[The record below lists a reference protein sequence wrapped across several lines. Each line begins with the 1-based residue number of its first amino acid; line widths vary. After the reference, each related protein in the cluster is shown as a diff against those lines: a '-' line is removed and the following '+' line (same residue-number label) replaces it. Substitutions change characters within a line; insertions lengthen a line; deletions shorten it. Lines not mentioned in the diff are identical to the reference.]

1 MSKNTQGYL
10 GPQIGKL
17 GPAVGF
23 LWKGRN
29 IYRSHNPFVHDPQT
43 PAQQLIRAKFK
54 LLAQVTRLLSPAIN
68 IGYAYKADSEHTTT
82 RGIFTK
88 LNWQHVSASSPD
100 DADIDMTL
108 LSLADGPL
116 TPVAFGTPSI
126 SDLTLTV
133 PIANSYSGIGCALDS
148 DRVHLLVANRSKD
161 MAILVSAARTDT
173 QLQASLPDTFTGTQV
188 ELYGFVTTS
197 VLQPTFIPAYN
208 GNVYPKMSS
217 ISTHIATMDV

>member
-29 IYRSHNPFVHDPQT
+29 IYRSHNPFVRNPKT
-43 PAQQLIRAKFK
+43 PAQVEARAKFK
-54 LLAQVTRLLSPAIN
+54 LLAQTARLLSPAIN
-68 IGYAYKADSEHTTT
+68 LGYAYKADAERNTT
-82 RGIFTK
+82 RALFTRDNYH
-88 LNWQHVSASSPD
+88 LLSYDQGQP
-100 DADIDMTL
+100 DIDMTL

-148 DRVHLLVANRSKD
+148 DRVHLLVANRTKD

-173 QLQASLPDTFTGTQV
+173 QLQASLPDTFSGTQV

-197 VLQPTFIPAYN
+197 VTEPTFIPAYN

-217 ISTHIATMDV
+217 ISTHIATMQV

>member
-29 IYRSHNPFVHDPQT
+29 IYRSHNPFVRNPKT
-43 PAQQLIRAKFK
+43 PAQVEARAKFK
-54 LLAQVTRLLSPAIN
+54 LLAQTARLLSPAIN
-68 IGYAYKADSEHTTT
+68 LGYAYKADAERNTT
-82 RGIFTK
+82 RALFTRDNYH
-88 LNWQHVSASSPD
+88 LLSYDQGQP
-100 DADIDMTL
+100 DIDMTL

-116 TPVAFGTPSI
+116 TPVAFGTPSL

-148 DRVHLLVANRSKD
+148 DRVHLLVANRTKD

-173 QLQASLPDTFTGTQV
+173 QLQAALPDTFSGTQV

-197 VLQPTFIPAYN
+197 VTEPTFIPAYN

-217 ISTHIATMDV
+217 ISTHIATMQV

>member
-29 IYRSHNPFVHDPQT
+29 IYRSHNPFVRNPKT
-43 PAQQLIRAKFK
+43 PAQVEARAKFK
-54 LLAQVTRLLSPAIN
+54 LLAQTARLLSPAIN
-68 IGYAYKADSEHTTT
+68 LGYAYKADAERNTT
-82 RGIFTK
+82 RALFTRENYH
-88 LNWQHVSASSPD
+88 LLSYDQGQP
-100 DADIDMTL
+100 DIDMTL

-116 TPVAFGTPSI
+116 TPVAFGTPSL

-148 DRVHLLVANRSKD
+148 DRVHLLVANRTKD

-173 QLQASLPDTFTGTQV
+173 QLQASLPDTFSGTQV

-197 VLQPTFIPAYN
+197 VTEPTFIPAYN

-217 ISTHIATMDV
+217 ISTHIATMQV

>member
-29 IYRSHNPFVHDPQT
+29 IYRSHNPFVRNPKT
-43 PAQQLIRAKFK
+43 PAQVEARAKFK
-54 LLAQVTRLLSPAIN
+54 LLAQTARLLSPAIN
-68 IGYAYKADSEHTTT
+68 LGYAYKADAERNTT
-82 RGIFTK
+82 RALFTRENYH
-88 LNWQHVSASSPD
+88 LLSYDQGQP
-100 DADIDMTL
+100 DIDMTL

-116 TPVAFGTPSI
+116 TPVAFGTPSL

-217 ISTHIATMDV
+217 ISTHIATLDV

>member
-29 IYRSHNPFVHDPQT
+29 IYRSHNPFVRNPKT
-43 PAQQLIRAKFK
+43 PAQVEARAKFK
-54 LLAQVTRLLSPAIN
+54 LLAQTARLLSPAIN
-68 IGYAYKADSEHTTT
+68 LGYAYKADAERNTT
-82 RGIFTK
+82 RALFTRENYH
-88 LNWQHVSASSPD
+88 LLSYDQGQP
-100 DADIDMTL
+100 DIDMTL

-116 TPVAFGTPSI
+116 TPVAFGTPSL

-173 QLQASLPDTFTGTQV
+173 QLQASLPDTFSGTQV

-197 VLQPTFIPAYN
+197 VTEPTFIPAYN

-217 ISTHIATMDV
+217 ISTHIATLDV

>member
-29 IYRSHNPFVHDPQT
+29 IYRSHNPFVRNPKT
-43 PAQQLIRAKFK
+43 PAQVEARAKFK
-54 LLAQVTRLLSPAIN
+54 LLAQTARLLSPAIN
-68 IGYAYKADSEHTTT
+68 LGYAYKADAERNTT
-82 RGIFTK
+82 RALFTRENYH
-88 LNWQHVSASSPD
+88 LLSYDQGQP
-100 DADIDMTL
+100 DIDMTL

-148 DRVHLLVANRSKD
+148 DRVHLLVANRTKD

-173 QLQASLPDTFTGTQV
+173 QLQASLPDTFAGTQV

-197 VLQPTFIPAYN
+197 VTEPTFIPAYN

>member
-29 IYRSHNPFVHDPQT
+29 IYRSHNPFVRNPKT
-43 PAQQLIRAKFK
+43 PAQVEARAKYK
-54 LLAQVTRLLSPAIN
+54 LLAQTARLLSPAIN
-68 IGYAYKADSEHTTT
+68 LGYAYKADAERNTT
-82 RGIFTK
+82 RALFTRENYH
-88 LNWQHVSASSPD
+88 LLSYDQGQP
-100 DADIDMTL
+100 DIDMTL

-116 TPVAFGTPSI
+116 TPVAFGTPSL

-148 DRVHLLVANRSKD
+148 DRVHLLVANRTKD

-173 QLQASLPDTFTGTQV
+173 QLQASLPDTFSGTQV

-208 GNVYPKMSS
+208 GTVYPNMSS
-217 ISTHIATMDV
+217 ISTHIATLDV

>member
-1 MSKNTQGYL
+1 MSKTANGYM
-10 GPQIGKL
+10 GIQIGKL
-17 GPAVGF
+17 GPAIAQM
-23 LWKGRN
+23 WKGRN
-29 IYRSHNPFVHDPQT
+29 VYRSHNPFIHDPKT
-43 PAQQLIRAKFK
+43 DAQRQVRTRFGAINQLARA
-54 LLAQVTRLLSPAIN
+54 LSPAIN
-68 IGYAYKADSEHTTT
+68 AGFAYKADAEHNTT
-82 RGIFTK
+82 RALFTRDNYH
-88 LNWQHVSASSPD
+88 LLSYDQGQP
-100 DADIDMTL
+100 DIDMTL

-148 DRVHLLVANRSKD
+148 DRVHLLVANRTKD

-173 QLQASLPDTFTGTQV
+173 QLQASLPDTFSGTQV

-197 VLQPTFIPAYN
+197 VTEPTFIPAYN

-217 ISTHIATMDV
+217 ISTHIATMQV

>member
-29 IYRSHNPFVHDPQT
+29 IYRSHNPFVRNPKT
-43 PAQQLIRAKFK
+43 PAQVEARAKFK
-54 LLAQVTRLLSPAIN
+54 LLAQTARLLSPAIN
-68 IGYAYKADSEHTTT
+68 LGYAYKADSERTTT
-82 RGIFTK
+82 RGLFVK
-88 LNWQHVSASSPD
+88 ENFHLLSYDQGQP
-100 DADIDMTL
+100 DIDMTL

-116 TPVAFGTPSI
+116 TPVAFGTPSL

-148 DRVHLLVANRSKD
+148 DRVHLLVANRTKD

-173 QLQASLPDTFTGTQV
+173 QLQASLPDTFAGTQV

-197 VLQPTFIPAYN
+197 VTEPTFIPAYN

-217 ISTHIATMDV
+217 ISTHIATMQV

>member
-29 IYRSHNPFVHDPQT
+29 IYRSHNPFVRNPKT
-43 PAQQLIRAKFK
+43 PAQVEARAKFK
-54 LLAQVTRLLSPAIN
+54 LLAQTARLLSPAIN
-68 IGYAYKADSEHTTT
+68 LGYAYKADAERNTT
-82 RGIFTK
+82 RALFTRDNYH
-88 LNWQHVSASSPD
+88 LLSYDQGQP
-100 DADIDMTL
+100 DIDMTL

-116 TPVAFGTPSI
+116 TPVAFGTPSL

-173 QLQASLPDTFTGTQV
+173 QLQAALPDTFSGTQV

-197 VLQPTFIPAYN
+197 VTEPTFIPAYN

-217 ISTHIATMDV
+217 ISTHIATMQV

>member
-29 IYRSHNPFVHDPQT
+29 IYRSHNPFVRNPKT
-43 PAQQLIRAKFK
+43 PAQVEARAKFK
-54 LLAQVTRLLSPAIN
+54 LLAQTARLLSPAIN
-68 IGYAYKADSEHTTT
+68 LGYAYKADAERNTT
-82 RGIFTK
+82 RALFTRENYH
-88 LNWQHVSASSPD
+88 LLSYDQGQP
-100 DADIDMTL
+100 DIDMTL

-116 TPVAFGTPSI
+116 TPVAFGTPSL

-173 QLQASLPDTFTGTQV
+173 QLQASLPDTFSGTQV

-197 VLQPTFIPAYN
+197 VTEPTFIPAYN

-217 ISTHIATMDV
+217 ISTHIATMQV

>member
-29 IYRSHNPFVHDPQT
+29 IYRSHNPFVRNPKT
-43 PAQQLIRAKFK
+43 PAQVEARAKFK
-54 LLAQVTRLLSPAIN
+54 LLAQTARLLSPAIN
-68 IGYAYKADSEHTTT
+68 LGYAYKADAERNTT
-82 RGIFTK
+82 RALFTRENYH
-88 LNWQHVSASSPD
+88 LLSYDQGQP
-100 DADIDMTL
+100 DIDMTL

-116 TPVAFGTPSI
+116 TPVAFGTPSL

-148 DRVHLLVANRSKD
+148 DRVHLLVANRTKD

-173 QLQASLPDTFTGTQV
+173 QLQASLPDTFSGTQV

-197 VLQPTFIPAYN
+197 VTEPTFIPAYN

-217 ISTHIATMDV
+217 ISTHIATLNLH

>member
-29 IYRSHNPFVHDPQT
+29 IYRSHNPFVRNPKT
-43 PAQQLIRAKFK
+43 PAQVEARAKFK
-54 LLAQVTRLLSPAIN
+54 LLAQTARLLSPAIN
-68 IGYAYKADSEHTTT
+68 LGYAYKADAERNTT
-82 RGIFTK
+82 RALFTRDNYH
-88 LNWQHVSASSPD
+88 LLSYDQGQP
-100 DADIDMTL
+100 DIDMTL

-116 TPVAFGTPSI
+116 TPVAFGTPSL

-148 DRVHLLVANRSKD
+148 DRVHLLVANRTKD

-173 QLQASLPDTFTGTQV
+173 QLQASLPDTFSGTQV

-197 VLQPTFIPAYN
+197 VTEPTFIPAYN

>member
-29 IYRSHNPFVHDPQT
+29 IYRSHNPFVRNPKT
-43 PAQQLIRAKFK
+43 PAQVEARAKFK
-54 LLAQVTRLLSPAIN
+54 LLAQTARLLSPAIN
-68 IGYAYKADSEHTTT
+68 LGYAYKADAERNTT
-82 RGIFTK
+82 RALFTRENYH
-88 LNWQHVSASSPD
+88 LLSYDQGQP
-100 DADIDMTL
+100 DIDMTL

-148 DRVHLLVANRSKD
+148 DRVHLLVANRTKD

-173 QLQASLPDTFTGTQV
+173 QLQASLPDTFSGTQV

-197 VLQPTFIPAYN
+197 VTEPTFIPAYN

-217 ISTHIATMDV
+217 ISTHIATLDV

>member
-29 IYRSHNPFVHDPQT
+29 IYRSHNPFVRNPKT
-43 PAQQLIRAKFK
+43 PAQVEARAKFK
-54 LLAQVTRLLSPAIN
+54 LLAQTARLLSPAIN
-68 IGYAYKADSEHTTT
+68 LGYAYKADAERNTT
-82 RGIFTK
+82 RALFTRENYH
-88 LNWQHVSASSPD
+88 LLSYDQGQP
-100 DADIDMTL
+100 DIDMTL

-116 TPVAFGTPSI
+116 TPVAFGTPSL

-173 QLQASLPDTFTGTQV
+173 QLQAALPDTFSGTQV

-197 VLQPTFIPAYN
+197 VTEPTFIPAYN

>member
-29 IYRSHNPFVHDPQT
+29 IYRSHNPFVRNPKT
-43 PAQQLIRAKFK
+43 PAQVEARAKFK
-54 LLAQVTRLLSPAIN
+54 LLAQTARLLSPAIN
-68 IGYAYKADSEHTTT
+68 LGYAYKADAERNTT
-82 RGIFTK
+82 RALFTRDNYR
-88 LNWQHVSASSPD
+88 LLSYDQGQP
-100 DADIDMTL
+100 DIDMTL

-116 TPVAFGTPSI
+116 TPVAFGTPSL

-148 DRVHLLVANRSKD
+148 DRVHLLVANRTKD

-173 QLQASLPDTFTGTQV
+173 QLQAALPDTFTGTQV

-197 VLQPTFIPAYN
+197 VTEPTFIPAYN

-217 ISTHIATMDV
+217 ISTHIATMQV

>member
-29 IYRSHNPFVHDPQT
+29 IYRSH
-43 PAQQLIRAKFK
+43 FK
-54 LLAQVTRLLSPAIN
+54 LLAQTARLLSPAIN
-68 IGYAYKADSEHTTT
+68 LGYAYKADAERNTT
-82 RGIFTK
+82 RALFTRENYH
-88 LNWQHVSASSPD
+88 LLSYDQGQP
-100 DADIDMTL
+100 DIDMTL

-116 TPVAFGTPSI
+116 TPVAFGTPSL

-148 DRVHLLVANRSKD
+148 DRVHLLVANRTKD

-173 QLQASLPDTFTGTQV
+173 QLQAALPDTFTGTQV

-197 VLQPTFIPAYN
+197 VTEPTFIPAYN

>member
-29 IYRSHNPFVHDPQT
+29 IYRSHNPFVRNPKT
-43 PAQQLIRAKFK
+43 PAQVEARAKFK
-54 LLAQVTRLLSPAIN
+54 LLAQTARLLSPAIN
-68 IGYAYKADSEHTTT
+68 LGYAYKADAERNTT
-82 RGIFTK
+82 RALFTRDNYH
-88 LNWQHVSASSPD
+88 LLSYDQGQP
-100 DADIDMTL
+100 DIDMTL

-116 TPVAFGTPSI
+116 TPVAFGTPSL

-173 QLQASLPDTFTGTQV
+173 QLQASLPDTFSGTQV

-197 VLQPTFIPAYN
+197 VTEPTFIPAYN

-217 ISTHIATMDV
+217 ISTHIATMQV

>member
-29 IYRSHNPFVHDPQT
+29 IYRSHNPFVRNPKT
-43 PAQQLIRAKFK
+43 PAQVEARAKFK
-54 LLAQVTRLLSPAIN
+54 LLAQTARLLSPAIN
-68 IGYAYKADSEHTTT
+68 LGYAYKADAERNTT
-82 RGIFTK
+82 RALFTRENYH
-88 LNWQHVSASSPD
+88 LLSYDQGQP
-100 DADIDMTL
+100 DIDMTL

-173 QLQASLPDTFTGTQV
+173 QLQASLPDTFSGTQV

-197 VLQPTFIPAYN
+197 VTEPTFIPAYN

-217 ISTHIATMDV
+217 ISTHIATMQV

>member
-29 IYRSHNPFVHDPQT
+29 IYRSHNPFVRNPKT
-43 PAQQLIRAKFK
+43 PAQVEARAKFK
-54 LLAQVTRLLSPAIN
+54 LLAQTARLLSPAIN
-68 IGYAYKADSEHTTT
+68 LGYAYKADAERNTT
-82 RGIFTK
+82 RALFTRDNYH
-88 LNWQHVSASSPD
+88 LLSYDQGQP
-100 DADIDMTL
+100 DIDMTL

-116 TPVAFGTPSI
+116 TPVAFGTPSL

-148 DRVHLLVANRSKD
+148 DRVHLLVANRTKD

-173 QLQASLPDTFTGTQV
+173 QLQASLPDTFSGTQV

-197 VLQPTFIPAYN
+197 VTEPTFIPAYN

-217 ISTHIATMDV
+217 ISTHIATMQV

>member
-29 IYRSHNPFVHDPQT
+29 IFRSYNPFVRNPKT
-43 PAQQLIRAKFK
+43 PAQVEARAKFK
-54 LLAQVTRLLSPAIN
+54 LLAQTARLLSPAIN
-68 IGYAYKADSEHTTT
+68 LGYAYKADAERNTT
-82 RGIFTK
+82 RALFTRDNYH
-88 LNWQHVSASSPD
+88 LLSYDQGQP
-100 DADIDMTL
+100 DIDMTL

-116 TPVAFGTPSI
+116 TPVAFGTPSL

-148 DRVHLLVANRSKD
+148 DRVHLLVANRTKD

-173 QLQASLPDTFTGTQV
+173 QLQASLPDTFSGTQV

-197 VLQPTFIPAYN
+197 VTEPTFIPAYN

-217 ISTHIATMDV
+217 ISTHIATMQV

>member
-29 IYRSHNPFVHDPQT
+29 IYRSHNPFVRNPKT
-43 PAQQLIRAKFK
+43 PAQVEARAKFK
-54 LLAQVTRLLSPAIN
+54 LLAQTARLLSPAIN
-68 IGYAYKADSEHTTT
+68 LGYAYKADAERNTT
-82 RGIFTK
+82 RALFTRDNYH
-88 LNWQHVSASSPD
+88 LLSYDQGQP
-100 DADIDMTL
+100 DIDMTL

-173 QLQASLPDTFTGTQV
+173 QLQAALPDTFSGTQV

-197 VLQPTFIPAYN
+197 VTEPTFIPAYN

-217 ISTHIATMDV
+217 ISTHIATMQV

>member
-29 IYRSHNPFVHDPQT
+29 IYRSHNPFVRNPKT
-43 PAQQLIRAKFK
+43 PAQVEARAKFK
-54 LLAQVTRLLSPAIN
+54 LLAQTARLLSPAIN
-68 IGYAYKADSEHTTT
+68 LGYAYKADAERNTT
-82 RGIFTK
+82 RALFTRENYH
-88 LNWQHVSASSPD
+88 LLSYDQGQP
-100 DADIDMTL
+100 DIDMTL

-116 TPVAFGTPSI
+116 TPVAFGTPSL

-148 DRVHLLVANRSKD
+148 DRVHLLVANRTKD

-173 QLQASLPDTFTGTQV
+173 QLQASLPDTFSGTQV

-197 VLQPTFIPAYN
+197 VTEPTFIPAYN

>member
-29 IYRSHNPFVHDPQT
+29 IYRSHNPFVRNPKT
-43 PAQQLIRAKFK
+43 PAQVEARAKYK
-54 LLAQVTRLLSPAIN
+54 LLAQTARLLSPAIN
-68 IGYAYKADSEHTTT
+68 LGYAYKADAERNTT
-82 RGIFTK
+82 RALFTRENYH
-88 LNWQHVSASSPD
+88 LLSYDQGQP
-100 DADIDMTL
+100 DIDMTL

-116 TPVAFGTPSI
+116 TPVAFGTPSL

-148 DRVHLLVANRSKD
+148 DRVHLLVANRTKD

-173 QLQASLPDTFTGTQV
+173 QLQASLPDTFSGTQV

-197 VLQPTFIPAYN
+197 VTEPTFIPAYN

-217 ISTHIATMDV
+217 ISTHIATMQI

>member
-29 IYRSHNPFVHDPQT
+29 IYRSHNPFVRNPKT
-43 PAQQLIRAKFK
+43 PAQVEARAKFK
-54 LLAQVTRLLSPAIN
+54 LLAQTARLLSPAIN
-68 IGYAYKADSEHTTT
+68 LGYAYKADSERNTT
-82 RGIFTK
+82 RALFTRENYH
-88 LNWQHVSASSPD
+88 LLSYDQGQP
-100 DADIDMTL
+100 DIDMTL

-116 TPVAFGTPSI
+116 TPVAFGTPSL

-148 DRVHLLVANRSKD
+148 DRVHLLVANRTKD

-173 QLQASLPDTFTGTQV
+173 QLQASLPDTFSGTQV

-197 VLQPTFIPAYN
+197 VTEPTFIPAYN

>member
-29 IYRSHNPFVHDPQT
+29 IYRSHNPVVRNPKT
-43 PAQQLIRAKFK
+43 PAQVEARAKFK
-54 LLAQVTRLLSPAIN
+54 LLAQTARLLSPAIN
-68 IGYAYKADSEHTTT
+68 LGYAYKADAERNTT
-82 RGIFTK
+82 RALFTRENYH
-88 LNWQHVSASSPD
+88 LLSYDQGQP
-100 DADIDMTL
+100 DIDMTL

-116 TPVAFGTPSI
+116 TPVAFGTPSL

-148 DRVHLLVANRSKD
+148 DRVHLLVANRTKD

-173 QLQASLPDTFTGTQV
+173 QLQASLPDTFSGTQV

-197 VLQPTFIPAYN
+197 VTEPTFIPAYN